1 MKGLMKNNFYAA
13 LSSTKV
19 FSVIML
25 LLGIFM
31 AAMDNVIPSLLIGY
45 ILSVIIGFSANG
57 IFALERENASRWRKY
72 KMTAPVSRREI
83 VGSYFINL
91 LLCLLAGIAFAGIF
105 TYLSV
110 SIHGFPFD
118 RGTDVLNLFA
128 AGISISLF
136 MGAVFFPLFY
146 LGGDEIVEIAFLA
159 ISLFSAIGIVM
170 GIVSLLNSIFGPKMT
185 VEEII
190 LGACI
195 LMVSSA
201 AVFVAAY
208 PLCVAIFK
216 KKEY

>member
-13 LSSTKV
+13 LSSTRV

-25 LLGIFM
+25 LLGFFVV
-31 AAMDNVIPSLLIGY
+31 AMDNVIPSLLIGY

-57 IFALERENASRWRKY
+57 IFALEKENASRWRKY
-72 KMTAPVSRREI
+72 KMTAPVSRKEI

-91 LLCLLAGIAFAGIF
+91 LLCLLVGIIFAGIF

-118 RGTDVLNLFA
+118 RNTDVLNLFA

-136 MGAVFFPLFY
+136 MGAIFFPLFY
-146 LGGDEIVEIAFLA
+146 VGGDEIVEVAFLA
-159 ISLFSAIGIVM
+159 ISLFSAIGIVI
-170 GIVSLLNSIFGPKMT
+170 GIVSLLNRIFGPKMT

-190 LGACI
+190 LAACI
-195 LMVSSA
+195 MMVCSVV
-201 AVFVAAY
+201 VFVLSY
-208 PLCVAIFK
+208 PLCMAIFR